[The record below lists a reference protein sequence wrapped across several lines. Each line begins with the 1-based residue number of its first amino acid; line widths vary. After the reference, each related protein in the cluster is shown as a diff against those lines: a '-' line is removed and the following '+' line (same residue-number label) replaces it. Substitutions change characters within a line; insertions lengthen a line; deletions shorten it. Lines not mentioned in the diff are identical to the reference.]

1 MLRFYEEWVVV
12 GVCSVSFLFGLMFCT
27 PATIQMVNIFD
38 TALGSWNILLFALL
52 EVILVGWIYGMDH
65 FLDNLKQ
72 MDIQIYLITK
82 WYFAYYVKYILPI
95 VICCILGDMYCQQLS
110 STSVLEQILTYVTVI
125 PIPIMAIW
133 MTMTKYKKEA
143 LFRPTE
149 DFKPAMNEDDRGLRI
164 TLQKFEV

>member
-82 WYFAYYVKYILPI
+82 WYFAYYVKYIP
-95 VICCILGDMYCQQLS
+95 YP
-110 STSVLEQILTYVTVI
+110 LECN
-125 PIPIMAIW
+125 
-133 MTMTKYKKEA
+133 
-143 LFRPTE
+143 PTLE
-149 DFKPAMNEDDRGLRI
+149 
-164 TLQKFEV
+164 